1 MMARK
6 KTFEDRVNA
15 ADTRGRNALDVFEY
29 AATELEAAASAAFAV
44 VQEAEAAVVRLR
56 EVRDTAFARHAAH
69 ADRAAKIRELVK

>member
-29 AATELEAAASAAFAV
+29 AATELEAAADAAFAV
-44 VQEAEAAVVRLR
+44 VQEAEAEVVRLR
-56 EVRDTAFARHAAH
+56 EVRDEAYRQHATH
-69 ADRAAKIRELVK
+69 AERAARVRELVK